1 MGHLFSCI
9 GPCFQHWV
17 TSPLWVACLVI
28 SAHAFSPG
36 SQVLYGSLVLL
47 YLPMLP
53 ALGHKSS
60 MGRLFYC
67 ICPCLQHWITSPL
80 WVACSVVS
88 VHALSTGSQVL
99 YGSLVRLCLPMLPAL
114 GYKSSMGRLFGCIC
128 PCSQHWITSPL
139 WVTCSNV
146 SVHALSTGSQVL
158 YGSLARLYLSML
170 STLDHKSPLGHLF

>member
-9 GPCFQHWV
+9 CPCFKHWV

-28 SAHAFSPG
+28 SAHAFSTGP
-36 SQVLYGSLVLL
+36 QVLYGSLVQLAQHCICPCFLL
-47 YLPMLP
+47 S

-99 YGSLVRLCLPMLPAL
+99 YGSLVLHNSSFSLTRAFSLFLCCKSAYKFNFSGFGLLVEFTSTVLSIFITFAL
-114 GYKSSMGRLFGCIC
+114 VFL
-128 PCSQHWITSPL
+128 QVLSPYY
-139 WVTCSNV
+139 TCS
-146 SVHALSTGSQVL
+146 
-158 YGSLARLYLSML
+158 
-170 STLDHKSPLGHLF
+170 

>member
-1 MGHLFSCI
+1 MYVIHSSHKSSMGHLFSCI

-28 SAHAFSPG
+28 SAHAFSTG

-47 YLPMLP
+47 YLSMPS
-53 ALGHKSS
+53 ALGHTSS

-80 WVACSVVS
+80 WVDCSVVS

-99 YGSLVRLCLPMLPAL
+99 SGSLVLIHRF
-114 GYKSSMGRLFGCIC
+114 RLFAR
-128 PCSQHWITSPL
+128 SLSFF
-139 WVTCSNV
+139 VV
-146 SVHALSTGSQVL
+146 SRHTNLA
-158 YGSLARLYLSML
+158 SLG
-170 STLDHKSPLGHLF
+170 LDCV